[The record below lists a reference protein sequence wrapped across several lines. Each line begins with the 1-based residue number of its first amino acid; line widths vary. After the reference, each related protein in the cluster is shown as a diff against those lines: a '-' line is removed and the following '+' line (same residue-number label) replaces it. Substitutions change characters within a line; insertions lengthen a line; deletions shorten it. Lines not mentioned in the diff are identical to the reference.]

1 MVALQTVCV
10 RKLGQQ
16 RSGEVRFGRWLRN
29 WRVSVRALVE
39 GVCGGITARVAG
51 RHVLLLEDTSEI
63 NYQAHAGRVQG
74 LGKVGNGKDVGLFLH
89 PVLAIDAQDYTCLGL
104 AHLHLWLRTR
114 KKAPGDRTLPIEDK
128 ESGRWI
134 EAARC
139 GLQRTATACMATVIA
154 DREADIYEMFDRLP
168 DTGNNG
174 TTSNAGQAGT
184 HLLIRACSNRSLD
197 CPEEPLPNAAQT
209 LFEWLGSLP
218 EQDRYEVDL
227 PASQSHS
234 NDKGKDHRSAHR
246 AQLVVR
252 FGRTQIR
259 RPQWADRS
267 AAGSIA
273 LWAIDV
279 CEDASTVVGQEK
291 PVHWRLLTTHEV
303 ASAGQARQCIAWYR
317 QRWHIEQMFRTLKRQ
332 GLDVESSQL
341 EEAGRLQKLVV
352 LAASAAVHTLQ
363 LTLAREGHNTRP
375 AGDCFDEHEQA
386 LLKDVNPTL
395 EGATVK
401 QKNPHTPASL
411 AWAAWI
417 VARLGG
423 WKGYASERKPG
434 PITMLN
440 GLQALAQI
448 HRGWALAR
456 GIG

>member
-168 DTGNNG
+168 DTGN
-174 TTSNAGQAGT
+174 AGQAST
-184 HLLIRACSNRSLD
+184 HLLIRACSNRFS
-197 CPEEPLPNAAQT
+197 
-209 LFEWLGSLP
+209 SLP
-218 EQDRYEVDL
+218 
-227 PASQSHS
+227 
-234 NDKGKDHRSAHR
+234 
-246 AQLVVR
+246 
-252 FGRTQIR
+252 
-259 RPQWADRS
+259 
-267 AAGSIA
+267 
-273 LWAIDV
+273 
-279 CEDASTVVGQEK
+279 
-291 PVHWRLLTTHEV
+291 
-303 ASAGQARQCIAWYR
+303 
-317 QRWHIEQMFRTLKRQ
+317 
-332 GLDVESSQL
+332 
-341 EEAGRLQKLVV
+341 
-352 LAASAAVHTLQ
+352 
-363 LTLAREGHNTRP
+363 
-375 AGDCFDEHEQA
+375 
-386 LLKDVNPTL
+386 
-395 EGATVK
+395 
-401 QKNPHTPASL
+401 
-411 AWAAWI
+411 
-417 VARLGG
+417 
-423 WKGYASERKPG
+423 
-434 PITMLN
+434 
-440 GLQALAQI
+440 
-448 HRGWALAR
+448 
-456 GIG
+456 

>member
-74 LGKVGNGKDVGLFLH
+74 LGTVGNGKDVGLFLH

-114 KKAPGDRTLPIEDK
+114 KKAPGDRKLPIEDK

-168 DTGNNG
+168 DTA
-174 TTSNAGQAGT
+174 NADQAST
-184 HLLIRACSNRSLD
+184 HLLIRACSNRSLA
-197 CPEEPLPNAAQT
+197 CPEEPPGSAAQT
-209 LFEWLGSLP
+209 LFEWLCSLP

-227 PASQSHS
+227 PASQSHC
-234 NDKGKDHRSAHR
+234 NDKGKSWRSAHR

-252 FGRTQIR
+252 FARTQIR

-267 AAGSIA
+267 AAGSIG
-273 LWAIDV
+273 LWAIEV
-279 CEDASTVVGQEK
+279 CEDPSTVRSQEK
-291 PVHWRLLTTHEV
+291 PVHWRLLTTHDI
-303 ASAGQARQCIAWYR
+303 ASKEQARQCIDWYR

-341 EEAGRLQKLVV
+341 EQAGRLQKLVV

-375 AGDCFDEHEQA
+375 ASDCFDEQEQA
-386 LLKDVNPTL
+386 LLGDVNPTL
-395 EGATVK
+395 EGKTQK

-434 PITMLN
+434 PITMLG

-448 HRGWALAR
+448 HRGWTLAR

>member
-303 ASAGQARQCIAWYR
+303 ASAGPARQCIAWYR

-375 AGDCFDEHEQA
+375 ASDCFDEHEQA